1 VGEPAVYIDRMLKV
15 QDMPA
20 HIRPYTEADLNA
32 CLALFD
38 SNSPPYF
45 DAAERADY
53 EQFLRDPADR
63 GEYYVL
69 EQGAEV
75 VACGGVWVKD
85 GGEGGQS
92 WGGLSWGMVR
102 GNLHGQGLG
111 SQLTTYR
118 LDQLRAKPE
127 VQEIR
132 IETSQ
137 LTEGYYAQFGFVTVQ
152 RRPDGFAPGLDEV
165 KMVLKRSRS

>member
-1 VGEPAVYIDRMLKV
+1 V
-15 QDMPA
+15 PA

-45 DAAERADY
+45 DATERADY

-85 GGEGGQS
+85 GGEGG
-92 WGGLSWGMVR
+92 LSWGMVR
-102 GNLHGQGLG
+102 GDLHGQGLG
-111 SQLTTYR
+111 DQLTTYR

-137 LTEGYYAQFGFVTVQ
+137 LTERYYARHGFVAVQ

-165 KMVLKRSRS
+165 KMVLKLSPS